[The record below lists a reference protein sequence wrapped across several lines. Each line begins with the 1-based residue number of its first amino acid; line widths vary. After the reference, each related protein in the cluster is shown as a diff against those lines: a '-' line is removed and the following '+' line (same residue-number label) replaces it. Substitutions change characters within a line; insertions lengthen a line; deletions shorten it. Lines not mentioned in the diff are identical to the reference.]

1 MFKISD
7 FSKLGQV
14 SPRMLRHYDQL
25 GLLRPKH
32 VDKWTG
38 YRYYTI
44 DQLGDLNRIVALK
57 ELGLTLELIKD
68 LLDAGDQLSSAA
80 LQGMLALRRAE
91 IERTLVEEQR
101 RLKRVEARLKQIELE
116 GQPSPYEV
124 VAKAIP
130 TVTVA
135 SISDVV
141 PTMDEMGFFCHHLY
155 VTLYASLKQAGITP
169 LQPEITLYHNED
181 YSETDLQVEVA
192 LPVQSKHLDA
202 PRSDSFEVHRLP
214 AHDLAASLI
223 YEGSYEDMTPAILSL
238 LNWVGLNG
246 HVPVG
251 PLRELHLS
259 GKAHPDGQQV
269 VDSAVIE
276 FQLPV
281 APSENPANA

>member
-7 FSKLGQV
+7 FSRLGQV

-25 GLLRPKH
+25 GLLRPKQ

-57 ELGLTLELIKD
+57 ELGFTLEQIKD
-68 LLDAGDQLSSAA
+68 LLDAGDQLSPAA
-80 LQGMLALRRAE
+80 LKGMLTLRQAE
-91 IERTLVEEQR
+91 IERTLVEEQQ
-101 RLKRVEARLKQIELE
+101 RLKRVEARLRQIELE

-130 TVTVA
+130 AVTVA
-135 SISDVV
+135 SISDIV
-141 PTMDEMGFFCHHLY
+141 PTMEEMGYFCHHLY
-155 VTLYASLKQAGITP
+155 ETLYANLKHAGIMP

-181 YSETDLQVEVA
+181 YTETDLQVEVSV
-192 LPVQSKHLDA
+192 PVQSKYLNVPHNG
-202 PRSDSFEVHRLP
+202 SFAVHRLP

-223 YEGSYEDMTPAILSL
+223 YEGSYDEMTPAILSL
-238 LNWVGLNG
+238 LTWVGLNG
-246 HVPVG
+246 HVPAG

-259 GKAHPDGQQV
+259 GKAHPDGQHV

-276 FQLPV
+276 FQLPIAAV
-281 APSENPANA
+281 ENPANA

>member
-7 FSKLGQV
+7 FSRLGQV

-25 GLLRPKH
+25 GLLRPKQ

-44 DQLGDLNRIVALK
+44 DQLGDLNRIIALK
-57 ELGLTLELIKD
+57 ELGFTLEQVRD
-68 LLDAGDQLSSAA
+68 LLNAGEQLSSAA
-80 LQGMLALRRAE
+80 LQGMLTMRRAE
-91 IERTLVEEQR
+91 IERTLVEEQQ
-101 RLKRVEARLKQIELE
+101 RLSRVEARLRQIEME

-124 VAKAIP
+124 VAKPIPAI
-130 TVTVA
+130 TVA

-141 PTMDEMGFFCHHLY
+141 ATVEEMDFFCQHLY
-155 VTLYASLKQAGITP
+155 ATLYANLRTAGITP
-169 LQPEITLYHNED
+169 LQPEITLYHNEE
-181 YSETDLQVEVA
+181 YTETDLKVEVSV
-192 LPVQSKHLDA
+192 PVQSKHLDA
-202 PRSDSFEVHRLP
+202 PRRGFFEVHRLP
-214 AHDLAASLI
+214 AHDLAASMI
-223 YEGSYEDMTPAILSL
+223 YEGPYDGMTPAILSL

-246 HVPVG
+246 HVPAG

-276 FQLPV
+276 FQLPIV
-281 APSENPANA
+281 AVENPESP

>member
-32 VDKWTG
+32 VDQWTG

-57 ELGLTLELIKD
+57 ELGFTLEQIGE
-68 LLDAGDQLSSAA
+68 LLGTDSRLSAA
-80 LQGMLALRRAE
+80 ELQGMLVMRRAE
-91 IERTLVEEQR
+91 IERTLTEER
-101 RLKRVEARLKQIELE
+101 ARLKRVEARLKQIELE
-116 GQPSPYEV
+116 GQPPPYEV
-124 VAKAIP
+124 VAKPIP
-130 TVTVA
+130 AVVVA
-135 SISDVV
+135 SISEVV
-141 PTMDEMGFFCHHLY
+141 PAIDEMGFFCFQLY
-155 VTLYASLKQAGITP
+155 ATLYKRLRQAGITP

-181 YSETDLQVEVA
+181 YQETDIQVEVA
-192 LPVQSKHLDA
+192 VPVQPKHLAVAVAEDVTV
-202 PRSDSFEVHRLP
+202 RRLP

-246 HVPVG
+246 HVPAG

-259 GKAHPDGQQV
+259 GKAHPDGHQV

-276 FQLPV
+276 FELPIV
-281 APSENPANA
+281 SMEISPTP

>member
-25 GLLRPKH
+25 GLLRPKQ

-57 ELGLTLELIKD
+57 ELGFTLDQIKD
-68 LLDAGDQLSSAA
+68 LLDAGNQLTSRA

-91 IERTLVEEQR
+91 IERTLVEEHQ

-124 VAKAIP
+124 VAKPIP
-130 TVTVA
+130 AVTVA
-135 SISDVV
+135 SISNVV
-141 PTMDEMGFFCHHLY
+141 PTVEGMSYFCHHLY
-155 VTLYASLKQAGITP
+155 ETLYANLRRAGITP

-181 YSETDLQVEVA
+181 YTETDLQVEVA

-202 PRSDSFEVHRLP
+202 QSGDSFEIRRLP

-223 YEGSYEDMTPAILSL
+223 YEGAYEEMTPAILSL
-238 LNWVGLNG
+238 LNWIGLNG
-246 HVPVG
+246 HVPAG

-259 GKAHPDGQQV
+259 GKAHPDGQRV
-269 VDSAVIE
+269 VNSAVIE
-276 FQLPV
+276 FQIPIAAV
-281 APSENPANA
+281 ENPATS